1 MEALMQSLIIWI
13 SVMTGLPPS
22 PPPSVAYMT
31 QPEMVEVTQVVG
43 VAAYYDH
50 NTETVV
56 LPEGFDQLKTLDI
69 SILVHELVHHLQ
81 YKADL
86 VYECY
91 GAREAIAYDTQESYL
106 KAAGL
111 SLNMIIGPLL
121 RRLITTCRPE
131 GTF

>member
-22 PPPSVAYMT
+22 PPPSVTYMT
-31 QPEMVEVTQVVG
+31 QPEMFEIKQVVG
-43 VAAYYDH
+43 VAAFYDH

-56 LPEGFDQLKTLDI
+56 LPKDFDQLKTLDI

-81 YKADL
+81 YRAGLD
-86 VYECY
+86 YECY
-91 GAREAIAYDTQESYL
+91 GAREALAYDTQESYL
-106 KAAGL
+106 EAAGL
-111 SLNMIIGPLL
+111 SLSLIIGPLL
-121 RRLITTCRPE
+121 RMVIVTCRPE